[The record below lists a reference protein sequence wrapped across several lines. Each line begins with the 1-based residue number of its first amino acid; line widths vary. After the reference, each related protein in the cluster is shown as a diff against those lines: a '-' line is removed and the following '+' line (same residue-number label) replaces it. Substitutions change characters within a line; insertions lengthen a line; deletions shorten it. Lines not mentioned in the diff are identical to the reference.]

1 MQRKQTFLI
10 MMMALSV
17 VSCGKTP
24 VSQSSESTSNSNSE
38 SSSSS
43 SSESLSSSSS
53 EDVYE
58 PRDVYASPKGTPTAK
73 GTEDDPYNL
82 TEAIKQSTPFWRGTR
97 FIFWR
102 GLTSNMTPL
111 KGYARANFV
120 LPSQIQRVKRAY
132 QIGSPEVY
140 CVTTHNHK
148 NIIISLIG
156 NSPAYSHGKII

>member
-58 PRDVYASPKGTPTAK
+58 PRDVYASPKGTPNAK

-82 TEAIKQSTPFWRGTR
+82 TEAIKQSTPGHTLYLLEGTYVEYDPIKR
-97 FIFWR
+97 IR
-102 GLTSNMTPL
+102 AGELCATIPNSKSKKGLSN
-111 KGYARANFV
+111 R
-120 LPSQIQRVKRAY
+120 
-132 QIGSPEVY
+132 
-140 CVTTHNHK
+140 
-148 NIIISLIG
+148 ISRSLLRHHPQ
-156 NSPAYSHGKII
+156 S